1 MSFETA
7 VNTTLQYEGGYVNDP
22 NDPGGETNFGISK
35 KAYPNL
41 DIKNLTIDDAKA
53 IYKRDYWD
61 KLNLDT
67 LPEGITSCVF
77 DSAVNQGIKAASIL
91 LQRAAGVKDDGVIGS
106 MTLAA
111 VKAKDPAHLIRDFTV
126 QRILMYSTLSG
137 WQYYSKNWTQRS
149 IDVALTARSFL

>member
-41 DIKNLTIDDAKA
+41 DIKNLTVDDAKA

-61 KLNLDT
+61 KLNLDA
-67 LPEGITSCVF
+67 LPDGISSCVF
-77 DSAVNQGIKAASIL
+77 DSAVNQGPKEAIIL
-91 LQRAAGVKDDGVIGS
+91 LQRAAGVNADGILGPMS
-106 MTLAA
+106 LAA
-111 VKAKDPAHLIRDFTV
+111 VKAKDPIHLIRDFTV
-126 QRILMYSTLSG
+126 QRILMYSSLSI
-137 WQYYSKNWTQRS
+137 WNNYSKNWTQRS
-149 IDVALTARSFL
+149 IDVALSARSFL

>member
-7 VNTTLQYEGGYVNDP
+7 VNATLQYEGGYVNDP

-41 DIKNLTIDDAKA
+41 DIKALTIDDAKT

-61 KLNLDT
+61 KLNLDSI
-67 LPEGITSCVF
+67 PEGISSCVF
-77 DSAVNQGIKAASIL
+77 DSTVNQGTKEATIL
-91 LQRAAGVKDDGVIGS
+91 LQRAAGVKDDGVIGP

-111 VKAKDPAHLIRDFTV
+111 VKSKDPVHLIRDFTV
-126 QRILMYSTLSG
+126 QRILMYSTLPE

>member
-41 DIKNLTIDDAKA
+41 DIKNLIIDDAKA
-53 IYKRDYWD
+53 IYKRDYWY

-67 LPEGITSCVF
+67 LPEGISSCVF
-77 DSAVNQGIKAASIL
+77 DSAVNQGTKAASVL
-91 LQRAAGVKDDGVIGS
+91 LQRAAGVKDDGVIGP

-111 VKAKDPAHLIRDFTV
+111 VKSKDPMHLIRDFTV
-126 QRILMYSTLSG
+126 QRILMYSKLPIWSI
-137 WQYYSKNWTQRS
+137 YSKNWTQRS